1 MIDLLVFVFIIFL
14 GFAGMEIISYLV
26 HRFVFH
32 GLFWKIHKSHH
43 EAHHGLF
50 ELNDLFSLFFAS
62 ISIGF
67 MYLGY
72 KDPVNSIF
80 FALGTGIAIY
90 GVLYFII
97 HDLFAH
103 KRFLPFNSD
112 SKIMKL
118 VRRAHQRHHQSV
130 DKEGQEPYGLF
141 LFPYDEYPEHKRSRE
156 QP

>member
-1 MIDLLVFVFIIFL
+1 MDLLVFILFTLL
-14 GFAGMEIISYLV
+14 GFAGMEVISYLV

-32 GLFWKIHKSHH
+32 GLFWEIHKTHH

-50 ELNDLFSLFFAS
+50 ELNDLFSIFFAGV
-62 ISIGF
+62 SIGL
-67 MYLGY
+67 MYLGSA
-72 KDPVNSIF
+72 DPLASVN

-90 GVLYFII
+90 GILYFVI

-103 KRFLPFNSD
+103 KRFLPFSSD

-118 VRRAHQRHHQSV
+118 IRRAHQRHHQTV
-130 DKEGQEPYGLF
+130 DKKGQEPYGLF
-141 LFPYDEYPEHKRSRE
+141 LFPYDEYPEHQRSRE